1 MCCGKKRAT
10 LTGPV
15 TGMAQRSPEQAAA
28 YPFFRYIGNTA
39 LTTVGVHTGS
49 IYRFAAKGAV
59 QQVHPKDAESM
70 QDIPNLVECKM

>member
-10 LTGPV
+10 LTAPV
-15 TGMAQRSPEQAAA
+15 TGTAQRSSEQAAA
-28 YPFFRYIGNTA
+28 YSSFRYIGNTA

-59 QQVHPKDAESM
+59 LQVHPKDAESM
-70 QDIPNLVECKM
+70 RYIPNLEECKM